1 MKEAYMAVKLKEWAS
16 ERVPLR
22 LSLIDYIQEPV
33 PDHLNKFWYAMG
45 ATPLILFIM
54 LATTGI
60 LMTFYYVPSPEGAY
74 ESVRNITYG
83 VYLGWFIRGVH
94 KISVNLMIFTLLLH
108 MIRVFITRGYRKPG
122 EFKWLIG
129 ALVLFTT
136 LGLAFTGYSLAYDQI
151 SYWGSVV
158 VTNMV
163 GQMPVIGKPLV
174 LLLRGGE
181 EVTGLTLLRLYDLHT
196 KLLPLVIVG
205 LITAHILIIR
215 VVGFAKIEGGGGE
228 HPFYPDHALKTT
240 AIAIGLLIIIVNLVA
255 IFPPAVGQPAN
266 PQEVASNVAPPW
278 YFSAIYKWITIVPR
292 EAGLF
297 GVMLFFAVLTVYPFL
312 DTFFS
317 DRGIKMGRVNIVA
330 GSVAVSA
337 FATLTLWQVLG

>member
-1 MKEAYMAVKLKEWAS
+1 M
-16 ERVPLR
+16 
-22 LSLIDYIQEPV
+22 
-33 PDHLNKFWYAMG
+33 
-45 ATPLILFIM
+45 
-54 LATTGI
+54 
-60 LMTFYYVPSPEGAY
+60 
-74 ESVRNITYG
+74 RNITYG

-129 ALVLFTT
+129 ALVFFIT

-163 GQMPVIGKPLV
+163 GQMPVLGKPLV

-196 KLLPLVIVG
+196 KLLLLLIVG

-215 VVGFAKIEGGGGE
+215 IVGFAKIEGGGGE

-255 IFPPAVGQPAN
+255 IFPPAIGQPAN

-317 DRGIKMGRVNIVA
+317 DRGIKMGRVNIVTGSIAVA
-330 GSVAVSA
+330 GFAV
-337 FATLTLWQVLG
+337 LTLWQVVG

>member
-1 MKEAYMAVKLKEWAS
+1 MVARIREWAS

-22 LSLIDYIQEPV
+22 MSLVDYIQEPV

-45 ATPLILFIM
+45 ATPLILFLI
-54 LATTGI
+54 LAASGI
-60 LMTFYYVPSPEGAY
+60 LMTFYYIPTPENAY

-83 VYLGWFIRGVH
+83 IYLGWFIRGVH
-94 KISVNLMIFTLLLH
+94 KLTVNLMIFALMLH
-108 MIRVFITRGYRKPG
+108 MIRVFVTRGYRSPG

-129 ALVLFTT
+129 AGIFFTT
-136 LGLAFTGYSLAYDQI
+136 LALAFTGYSLANDQV

-158 VTNMV
+158 VTNMM
-163 GQMPVIGKPLV
+163 GQMPIIGKSLV

-181 EVTGLTLLRLYDLHT
+181 EVTGVTLLRLYDLHT
-196 KLLPLVIVG
+196 KLLPVVILG
-205 LITAHILIIR
+205 LIAAHILIVRI
-215 VVGFAKIEGGGGE
+215 VGFAKVEGGGGE

-240 AIAIGLLIIIVNLVA
+240 AIAMGLLIIIVNLVA
-255 IFPPAVGQPAN
+255 IFPPVVGQPAN

-317 DRGIKMGRVNIVA
+317 NRGARMGRVNIVT
-330 GSVAVSA
+330 GTVAVA
-337 FATLTLWQVLG
+337 GFAVLTLLQVLG

>member
-1 MKEAYMAVKLKEWAS
+1 MVARMKDWAS
-16 ERVPLR
+16 QRVPLR
-22 LSLIDYIQEPV
+22 TSLVDLIQEDV

-45 ATPLILFIM
+45 VTPLVLFFM
-54 LATTGI
+54 LAITGV
-60 LMTFYYVPSPEGAY
+60 LMTFYYVPTPEGAY

-83 VYLGWFIRGVH
+83 TYLGWFIRGVH
-94 KISVNLMIFTLLLH
+94 KLSVNLMIFTLLLH
-108 MIRVFITRGYRKPG
+108 MIRVFVTRGYRNPG
-122 EFKWLIG
+122 EFKWLVG
-129 ALVLFTT
+129 TGVFFTALA
-136 LGLAFTGYSLAYDQI
+136 LAFTGYSLVYDQV
-151 SYWGSVV
+151 SYWGSIV

-163 GQMPVIGKPLV
+163 EQTPLIGRSLA

-181 EVTGLTLLRLYDLHT
+181 EVSGLTLLRLYDLHT

-205 LITAHILIIR
+205 LIAAHILIVRI
-215 VVGFAKIEGGGGE
+215 VGFAEIEGNRGV
-228 HPFYPDHALKTT
+228 HPFFPDHAMKTA
-240 AIAIGLLIIIVNLVA
+240 AIAIGLLIIITNLVA
-255 IFPPAVGQPAN
+255 IFPPAIGQPAN

-278 YFSAIYKWITIVPR
+278 YFAAIYKWITIVPR

>member
-1 MKEAYMAVKLKEWAS
+1 MVARIREWAS

-45 ATPLILFIM
+45 ATPLILFLL

-60 LMTFYYVPSPEGAY
+60 LMTFYYVPTPEGAY

-108 MIRVFITRGYRKPG
+108 MIRVFVTRGYRRPG

-129 ALVLFTT
+129 AVIFLTT
-136 LGLAFTGYSLAYDQI
+136 LALAFTGYSLPYDQV

-158 VTNMV
+158 VTNMM
-163 GQMPVIGKPLV
+163 GQLPIIGKSLL

-181 EVTGLTLLRLYDLHT
+181 EVTEVTLLRLYDMHT

-205 LITAHILIIR
+205 LIAAHILVIR
-215 VVGFAKIEGGGGE
+215 VVGFAKVEGSGGE
-228 HPFYPDHALKTT
+228 HPFYPDHVFKTA
-240 AIAIGLLIIIVNLVA
+240 AIGEGLLIIVVNLVA
-255 IFPPAVGQPAN
+255 IFPPMIGQPAN
-266 PQEVASNVAPPW
+266 PQEVANNVAPPW
-278 YFSAIYKWITIVPR
+278 YFAAIYKWITIVPR

-297 GVMLFFAVLTVYPFL
+297 GVLLFFALFLIYPFL
-312 DTFFS
+312 DSLFTE
-317 DRGIKMGRVNIVA
+317 RGARMGRVNIVL
-330 GSVAVSA
+330 GTGVVVA
-337 FATLTLWQVLG
+337 FAGLTLLQVLG